1 MREIRPMG
9 GVSLESCIDR
19 DEVVR
24 NKRDRLIAF
33 LMVLPTL
40 ILLSIFVYFFIGKS
54 IYFSTTDWGENP
66 SQPALSERVVRSD
79 VGFANYEK
87 LMTDIIQANFRN
99 SLTNTFFFT
108 IFFVAGCIVLG
119 LFLAILLDQKVVAEG
134 FFRTVF
140 LFPMALSFVVT
151 GTIWRWLLQ
160 PGGGINLLPT
170 FIGLEPI
177 QFNWLNSQEVWFQF
191 RWQDVPQFVTFLG
204 IAILVILAVRYALK
218 HNWRSARF
226 AVAAIIVVLLVFMS
240 GAWNL
245 IWPPLDSPEAE
256 QVIATKGFN
265 AALLGVVIAAVWQM
279 SGYVMAIF
287 TAGIRGIPDDLRE
300 AARVDGCGEFG
311 VYRYIILPQLNPFV
325 VSAMIVL
332 GHISLKIFDLV
343 FAMSGPDNART
354 VVPGILV
361 YTKGFRQNSFAT
373 ANATAVIML
382 LLVAVIIVPYLWAQL
397 RPEEGRA

>member
-1 MREIRPMG
+1 M
-9 GVSLESCIDR
+9 L
-19 DEVVR
+19 
-24 NKRDRLIAF
+24 
-33 LMVLPTL
+33 LPTL
-40 ILLSIFVYFFIGKS
+40 IMMSIFVYFFIGKS
-54 IYFSTTDWGENP
+54 VYFSMTDWGENP
-66 SQPALSERVVRSD
+66 DQPALSERVVRTN
-79 VGFANYEK
+79 VGFDNYEN
-87 LMTDIIQANFRN
+87 LMTDIIQANFRT

-108 IFFVAGCIVLG
+108 LFFVAGSLMLG

-177 QFNWLNSQEVWFQF
+177 QFNWLNSREVWFQF
-191 RWQDVPQFVTFLG
+191 NWQDVPQYVTFAG
-204 IAILVILAVRYALK
+204 IAILALMAGTYAIK
-218 HNWRSARF
+218 QNWRSARF
-226 AVAAIIVVLLVFMS
+226 AGAAAVIVLLIFMS
-240 GAWNL
+240 GLWPL
-245 IWPPLDSPEAE
+245 IWPSLDSAEAE
-256 QVIATKGFN
+256 QAIATKGFN
-265 AALLGVVIAAVWQM
+265 ATLIGVIIAAVWQM

-300 AARVDGCGEFG
+300 AARVDGCTEVD
-311 VYRYIILPQLNPFV
+311 VYRYVILPQLNPFV

-343 FAMSGPDNART
+343 FSMSGPDNART

-382 LLVAVIIVPYLWAQL
+382 LLVAVIIIPYLWAQL
-397 RPEEGRA
+397 RTDERRA

>member
-1 MREIRPMG
+1 MRNRK
-9 GVSLESCIDR
+9 DR
-19 DEVVR
+19 F
-24 NKRDRLIAF
+24 IAF

-40 ILLSIFVYFFIGKS
+40 ILLGIFVYFFSGKAV
-54 IYFSTTDWGENP
+54 YFSATDWGENP
-66 SQPALSERVVRSD
+66 DQPALSQTVVRTV
-79 VGFANYEK
+79 VGLRNYET

-108 IFFVAGCIVLG
+108 VFFVAGSMVLG
-119 LFLAILLDQKVVAEG
+119 LFLAILLDQKVVAEN

-177 QFNWLNSQEVWFQF
+177 QFNWLNSQETWLQF
-191 RWQDVPQFVTFLG
+191 RWEEVPMYLTFAG
-204 IAILVILAVRYALK
+204 IAILAALAVRYALR
-218 HNWRSARF
+218 HDWRSARF
-226 AVAAIIVVLLVFMS
+226 AVAATIVILLVFMS
-240 GAWNL
+240 GLWNI
-245 IWPPLDSPEAE
+245 IWPPLDSAEAE
-256 QVIATKGFN
+256 QAIATKGFN
-265 AALLGVVIAAVWQM
+265 AAVLGVIIAAVWQM

-300 AARVDGCGEFG
+300 AAMVDGCTQVG

-325 VSAMIVL
+325 LSAMIVL

-373 ANATAVIML
+373 ASAVAVIML
-382 LLVAVIIVPYLWAQL
+382 FLVAVIIVPYLWTQL
-397 RPEEGRA
+397 RRSE

>member
-1 MREIRPMG
+1 MCSPAGSTQGCFPTNTYRENEIMRNR
-9 GVSLESCIDR
+9 
-19 DEVVR
+19 
-24 NKRDRLIAF
+24 RDRLIAL
-33 LMVLPTL
+33 LMLLPTL
-40 ILLSIFVYFFIGKS
+40 ILLGIFVYFFIGKAV
-54 IYFSTTDWGENP
+54 YFSTTDWGENP
-66 SQPALSERVVRSD
+66 DQPALSQNIVLSG
-79 VGFANYEK
+79 VGFRNYEN

-108 IFFVAGCIVLG
+108 LFFVAGCTVVG
-119 LFLAILLDQKVVAEG
+119 LFLAVLLDRKVVAEG

-177 QFNWLNSQEVWFQF
+177 QFNWLNSQETWLQF
-191 RWQDVPQFVTFLG
+191 RWQDVPMYVTSAG
-204 IAILVILAVRYALK
+204 IAVLAFIAVRHALK
-218 HNWRSARF
+218 HDWRSARF
-226 AVAAIIVVLLVFMS
+226 AGAAAIIVLLVFLA
-240 GAWNL
+240 GLWNYV
-245 IWPPLDSPEAE
+245 WPPLDSAEAE
-256 QVIATKGFN
+256 PAIAPKGFN
-265 AALLGVVIAAVWQM
+265 GAMLGIIIAAVWQM

-300 AARVDGCGEFG
+300 AARVDGCTELA
-311 VYRYIILPQLNPFV
+311 VYRYIVLPHLNPFIL
-325 VSAMIVL
+325 SAVIVL

-373 ANATAVIML
+373 ASAVAAIML
-382 LLVAVIIVPYLWAQL
+382 FLVAVIIVPYLWSQL
-397 RPEEGRA
+397 RKTD

>member
-1 MREIRPMG
+1 M
-9 GVSLESCIDR
+9 
-19 DEVVR
+19 
-24 NKRDRLIAF
+24 AF
-33 LMVLPTL
+33 LMILPTL

-54 IYFSTTDWGENP
+54 IYFSITDWGENP
-66 SQPALSERVVRSD
+66 SQPALSETVVRTE
-79 VGFANYEK
+79 VGIRNYEN

-108 IFFVAGCIVLG
+108 I
-119 LFLAILLDQKVVAEG
+119 DQRIVAEG

-140 LFPMALSFVVT
+140 LFPMALSFIVT

-160 PGGGINLLPT
+160 PGGGLNMLPT
-170 FIGLEPI
+170 FVGLEPL
-177 QFNWLNSQEVWFQF
+177 QFNWLNSRDVLIQF
-191 RWQDVPQFVTFLG
+191 NWQDVPKYLTFAG
-204 IAILVILAVRYALK
+204 IVLLAVLAVRYALTQ
-218 HNWRSARF
+218 NWRSARF
-226 AVAAIIVVLLVFMS
+226 AGAAAIVVLLVLMS
-240 GAWNL
+240 GVWGM
-245 IWPPLDSPEAE
+245 IWPPLDSVEAE
-256 QVIATKGFN
+256 QAIAAKGFN
-265 AALLGVVIAAVWQM
+265 AALIGVIIAAVWQM

-300 AARVDGCGEFG
+300 AARVDGCTELG
-311 VYRYIILPQLNPFV
+311 VYRHVILPQLNPFV

-382 LLVAVIIVPYLWAQL
+382 LLVAIIIVPYLWVQL
-397 RPEEGRA
+397 RGNEERV